1 MKPTES
7 EEKRGQRVFD
17 DMKCKIC
24 KNKTT
29 WDESFGRENYIVCPN
44 CLIRLANSVDR
55 CDDKIGQNV
64 ALNIIF
70 EISKIKKEAEG
81 K

>member
-1 MKPTES
+1 
-7 EEKRGQRVFD
+7 
-17 DMKCKIC
+17 MKCKIC

-29 WDESFGRENYIVCPN
+29 WNESFGRENYIVCPN
-44 CLIRLANSVDR
+44 CLIRLANSADR
-55 CDDKIGQNV
+55 CDIKTGQNV

>member
-1 MKPTES
+1 
-7 EEKRGQRVFD
+7 
-17 DMKCKIC
+17 MKCKIC

-55 CDDKIGQNV
+55 CDSEDGRDI
-64 ALNIIF
+64 ALNMIF

>member
-1 MKPTES
+1 
-7 EEKRGQRVFD
+7 
-17 DMKCKIC
+17 MKCKIC

-44 CLIRLANSVDR
+44 CLIRLANSADR
-55 CDDKIGQNV
+55 CDDKDGRNV
-64 ALNIIF
+64 ALNMIF
-70 EISKIKKEAEG
+70 EISKIKKETKG